1 MALTQN
7 TKHKPD
13 AVTLALWRAVEA
25 GEFREVEA
33 ILPRVADINAR
44 NEHGVTALMR
54 ASQHGHARV
63 VRLLLAN
70 GADANVTRN
79 DKFTALS
86 LAAFFGHTEVVRALM
101 EHGADS
107 KASTR
112 SGTSPHMWATARTFN
127 EVVAQLKRPAP
138 VKREERAAIPRPTPA
153 PFVTTRR
160 PALAL
165 PLTTG
170 RPAPELPAIPR
181 AVPSMKL
188 TYRIAMGVGLVIAC
202 VVGVMILRG
211 AQAHNEINAERGPA
225 APEAPVKVQT
235 ENPVGEQLIQPV
247 ETPAAAPTPFVA
259 PPVTPSASREFKT
272 ATVSTRSSH
281 SRAIRQPPIE
291 FEPVTPAA
299 PTEKALIPKA
309 ASEKSEAKVRTDASS
324 GVRSSSPLS
333 PHLITPAKTESPKKK
348 VIQWP

>member
-13 AVTLALWRAVEA
+13 AVTLALWRAVEV

-54 ASQHGHARV
+54 AAQHGHARV

-70 GADANVTRN
+70 GADANVIRN

-112 SGTSPHMWATARTFN
+112 NGTSPHMWATARTFN

-138 VKREERAAIPRPTPA
+138 VKREERAVIARPAPA
-153 PFVTTRR
+153 PFVPTRR
-160 PALAL
+160 PALVL

-170 RPAPELPAIPR
+170 RPAPEIPAIPR
-181 AVPSMKL
+181 VVPSMKL
-188 TYRIAMGVGLVIAC
+188 TFRIAMALGLVIAC

-211 AQAHNEINAERGPA
+211 AQAHNEINAERRPA
-225 APEAPVKVQT
+225 TPEAPVHVQT
-235 ENPVGEQLIQPV
+235 ENPTKEQLVQPV
-247 ETPAAAPTPFVA
+247 ETPAPFVA
-259 PPVTPSASREFKT
+259 PPVTTSASHDFKT
-272 ATVSTRSSH
+272 ASVSTRSSH
-281 SRAIRQPPIE
+281 SRAVRPPPIE

-299 PTEKALIPKA
+299 PSEKAVIPEV
-309 ASEKSEAKVRTDASS
+309 ASEKSEVKVRSDASP
-324 GVRSSSPLS
+324 GVKTSSHLS
-333 PHLITPAKTESPKKK
+333 PHLITPAKTDSPKKK